1 MGRTG
6 AATMPRMSLHP
17 ALIFLGGLVILVLGA
32 ELLLRGAT
40 RMAAMLGVRP
50 ILIGLTVVA
59 IGTSTPELAVGL
71 TSVREGMGSLSVGNI
86 AGANLYII
94 LFLLGL
100 SALLRPLPLHL
111 QSVRLD
117 VPVMI
122 ATALALVLMTLDGQL
137 SRIEGALL
145 LCGAA
150 VYLVLLVRQSRRE
163 SAAMKLE
170 FAEEYSRD
178 ALKTETGLQP
188 WLWNLLLL
196 AVGIALCVLG
206 ANQLVAGAVSIARLF
221 GVPEA
226 VIGLTIVAFGTNAPE
241 AATTLVATWKNDRDV
256 AIGNLIGSSITNILV
271 ILGLTLVAAPGPIS
285 VDRGLLWIDLPLA
298 ALVAIV
304 CYPVFR
310 SGQQVSRLEGGLFVS
325 AYLLYLGLLFW
336 LRA

>member
-1 MGRTG
+1 
-6 AATMPRMSLHP
+6 MPRMSLHP

-40 RMAAMLGVRP
+40 RIAAMLGVRP

-122 ATALALVLMTLDGQL
+122 ATALALLLMTLDGQL
-137 SRIEGALL
+137 SRNEGLLL
-145 LCGAA
+145 LCGAG

-178 ALKTETGLQP
+178 ALKTETGLKP

-206 ANQLVAGAVSIARLF
+206 ANLLVAGAVSIARLF

-271 ILGLTLVAAPGPIS
+271 ILGLTLVASPGPIG

>member
-1 MGRTG
+1 M
-6 AATMPRMSLHP
+6 ARMSLHP
-17 ALIFLGGLVILVLGA
+17 ALVLLGGIVILVLGA

-40 RMAAMLGVRP
+40 RIAAMLGVRP

-59 IGTSTPELAVGL
+59 VGTSTPELAVGL

-86 AGANLYII
+86 AGANLYLI

-100 SALLRPLPLHL
+100 SALWRPLPLHL

-122 ATALALVLMTLDGQL
+122 ATALALVFMTLDGRL
-137 SRIEGALL
+137 SRAEGVLL

-163 SAAMKLE
+163 SAAMKVE
-170 FAEEYSRD
+170 FAQEYSRD
-178 ALKTETGLQP
+178 ALQVETGLRP

-196 AVGIALCVLG
+196 AAGIALCVLG
-206 ANQLVAGAVSIARLF
+206 ANLLVAGAVNIARLF

-241 AATTLVATWKNDRDV
+241 LATTLVATWKNDRDV

-271 ILGLTLVAAPGPIS
+271 ILALICVAAPAPID

-310 SGQQVSRLEGGLFVS
+310 SGQQISRLEGGLFVS
-325 AYLLYLGLLFW
+325 AYAVYLGLLLW
-336 LRA
+336 WRA

>member
-1 MGRTG
+1 MGRI
-6 AATMPRMSLHP
+6 MSLHP
-17 ALIFLGGLVILVLGA
+17 ALIFLGGLVVLVLGA

-40 RMAAMLGVRP
+40 RIAAMLGVRP

-71 TSVREGMGSLSVGNI
+71 ASVREGMGSLSVGNI

-117 VPVMI
+117 VPVMMAT
-122 ATALALVLMTLDGQL
+122 ATALLLMTLDGQL
-137 SRIEGALL
+137 SRGEGLL
-145 LCGAA
+145 LLSGAG
-150 VYLVLLVRQSRRE
+150 VYLTLLLRQSRRE
-163 SAAMKLE
+163 SAAMKHE
-170 FAEEYSRD
+170 FAQKFGRD
-178 ALKTETGLQP
+178 ALQTKTSVP
-188 WLWNLLLL
+188 SWLWHLLLL
-196 AVGIALCVLG
+196 AAGIALCVLG
-206 ANQLVAGAVSIARLF
+206 ANLLVAGAVSIARLL

-241 AATTLVATWKNDRDV
+241 TATTLLATWKNDRDV
-256 AIGNLIGSSITNILV
+256 AVGTLIGSSITNILV
-271 ILGLTLVAAPGPIS
+271 ILGLTLVTSPAPVV

-310 SGQQVSRLEGGLFVS
+310 SGQQISRLEGGLFVA
-325 AYLLYLGLLFW
+325 AYWLYLGLLLW
-336 LRA
+336 LRV